1 MPSRRRR
8 VLAALATILALAG
21 AGCVDPFT
29 STSNGV
35 TAAPPPSAT
44 SPVSPPSKPRAAAG
58 EPATLAG
65 ITGTHNRVRA
75 RVGVPPLTWNPALA
89 DVAQRWANAC
99 VDREPPRGMIDH
111 STGESPAFPGPL
123 GENLHAT
130 TGPTVDPAGA
140 VEGWAAEVKDY
151 DYASDTCRRGAMCG
165 HYTQVVWRTTRE
177 VGCAVSTCPRLRYR
191 TSLVCN
197 YFPAGNWEGQRPY

>member
-1 MPSRRRR
+1 MRYRSRRR
-8 VLAALATILALAG
+8 LAALALPLLALAS

-35 TAAPPPSAT
+35 TATPQPPRTNPVPPPRS
-44 SPVSPPSKPRAAAG
+44 VAG
-58 EPATLAG
+58 EPTALAG
-65 ITGTHNRVRA
+65 ITGAHNRVRA

-89 DVAQRWANAC
+89 EVAQRWANAC
-99 VDREPPRGMIDH
+99 VDRQPPRGMIDH
-111 STGESPAFPGPL
+111 STGDSPAFAGPL

-130 TGPTVDPAGA
+130 TGPAVDPAGA
-140 VEGWAAEVKDY
+140 IEGWAAEVKDY

-177 VGCAVSTCPRLRYR
+177 VGCAVSTCPRLKYR